1 MTPMDGN
8 SKKRGNYG
16 PFALAVALY
25 VSGAIGF
32 AAWSYYQHSHLVTG
46 YIDQSLINATHSV
59 EQILGAISIECAVET
74 ESNESLGA
82 SSQGKLDHFAE
93 ACGFDALGAI
103 VRRGTNTWILIAGT
117 RHSGNVPQG
126 DIHFQDKPGPRLTA
140 TILDLARSGK
150 EVRVQNILHEKYGSL
165 RLAVRYH
172 PLSPDTGYALA
183 VSQNVESVH
192 SCMRSQAIQ
201 SGVGGLFLVAMVF
214 PLILLYN
221 RARTQTTRQLAKLN
235 AQLQQDF
242 VRQKKREAELE
253 DAIRDLE
260 RFNAVTL
267 GRETRIIELKAE
279 VNTLLKQMKRKK
291 RYNVD
296 STK

>member
-1 MTPMDGN
+1 MTRNGN
-8 SKKRGNYG
+8 SKKQGNYG

-32 AAWSYYQHSHLVTG
+32 TAWSYHQHSRLLIG
-46 YIDQSLINATHSV
+46 YIDQSLLNATHSV
-59 EQILGAISIECAVET
+59 EQILGSISIECALET

-82 SSQGKLDHFAE
+82 SSQGKLNHFAE

-103 VRRGTNTWILIAGT
+103 VRKGTNTWILIAGT
-117 RHSGNVPQG
+117 RHAGSVPQG
-126 DIHFQDKPGPRLTA
+126 DIHFRDKPTPQLTA
-140 TILDLARSGK
+140 TVLDLAKSG
-150 EVRVQNILHEKYGSL
+150 ETVRVQNILHEKYGPL

-172 PLSPDTGYALA
+172 PLSPDSGYALA
-183 VSQNVESVH
+183 VSQNVESVNT
-192 SCMRSQAIQ
+192 CLRQQAIH
-201 SGVGGLFLVAMVF
+201 SGLNGLFLLAMVF
-214 PLILLYN
+214 PLILFYN
-221 RARTQTTRQLAKLN
+221 HARTRSTRQLAELN

-279 VNTLLKQMKRKK
+279 VNTLLAQMKREK

>member
-1 MTPMDGN
+1 MTPMDEN

-32 AAWSYYQHSHLVTG
+32 TAWSYHRQSHLLIG
-46 YIDQSLINATHSV
+46 YIDRSLLNATHSA

-82 SSQGKLDHFAE
+82 SSLGKLNHFAE

-103 VRRGTNTWILIAGT
+103 VRKGTNTWILIAGT

-126 DIHFQDKPGPRLTA
+126 DIHFRDKPDPQLTT
-140 TILDLARSGK
+140 TILNLAKSG
-150 EVRVQNILHEKYGSL
+150 ETVHVQNILHEKYGSL
-165 RLAVRYH
+165 RLAIRYH

-183 VSQNVESVH
+183 VSQNVESVNT
-192 SCMRSQAIQ
+192 CMRKQAIQ
-201 SGVGGLFLVAMVF
+201 SGVSGLFLIAMVF
-214 PLILLYN
+214 PLIFLYN
-221 RARTQTTRQLAKLN
+221 RARARSTRQLAKLN

-242 VRQKKREAELE
+242 IRQKKREVELE
-253 DAIRDLE
+253 DAIHDLE
-260 RFNAVTL
+260 RFNTVTL
-267 GRETRIIELKAE
+267 GRENRIIELKAE
-279 VNTLLKQMKRKK
+279 VNTLLEQMKREK
-291 RYNVD
+291 RYNID